1 MWMGKDEKVPLLIFL
16 KLFKQQTDRNKEH
29 TKKKTSEKG
38 FFLNSF
44 CMPSHSTLT
53 SWMIDLGACYFGE

>member
-29 TKKKTSEKG
+29 TKKKNFRKG
-38 FFLNSF
+38 VFFKQFLHAFPFHFNK
-44 CMPSHSTLT
+44 L
-53 SWMIDLGACYFGE
+53 DD